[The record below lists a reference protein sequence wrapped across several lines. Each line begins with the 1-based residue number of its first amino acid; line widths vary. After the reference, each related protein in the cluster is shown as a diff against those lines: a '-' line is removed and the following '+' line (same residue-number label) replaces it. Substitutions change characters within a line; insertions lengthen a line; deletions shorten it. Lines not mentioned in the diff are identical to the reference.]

1 MWSEV
6 VALWEGTDAISLH
19 ARAPEHIMAGAPEF
33 LCVCCAH
40 CRMFQCTQRRKDR
53 RFVCVVCHTKQ
64 SVVRIFGVS
73 ARAADI
79 RALVQ
84 KYNMAGATAAS
95 SNTAAGCDDEPEREE
110 EEVADDQEE
119 EEEEQQVDK
128 WAPFLVE
135 DKKTPGAAE
144 DPAGGL
150 AGRLAAAAERRERAA
165 GGGGPSREPA
175 SRARVVRSG
184 SSRGTAEPYTVAPDD
199 DGDFEAPPPAPAPH
213 APATTTAAASK
224 WARFL

>member
-1 MWSEV
+1 
-6 VALWEGTDAISLH
+6 
-19 ARAPEHIMAGAPEF
+19 
-33 LCVCCAH
+33 
-40 CRMFQCTQRRKDR
+40 MFQCTQRRKDR

-84 KYNMAGATAAS
+84 KYNMAGATAAA
-95 SNTAAGCDDEPEREE
+95 SNGSVPGSDSEPEP
-110 EEVADDQEE
+110 D
-119 EEEEQQVDK
+119 EEEEQDEEEQEPVDK

-135 DKKTPGAAE
+135 ERRTPDAAE
-144 DPAGGL
+144 DPVGGL

-175 SRARVVRSG
+175 ARARVVRSN
-184 SSRGTAEPYTVAPDD
+184 SRRRRGGAAEPYTAPSGCDS
-199 DGDFEAPPPAPAPH
+199 DFEALPASPPH
-213 APATTTAAASK
+213 APAAAAPPSTSK